1 MGAGPEVWC
10 SGVEPEPP
18 SNGFWSRRKGPAV
31 VAAILGLALAGSVT
45 LALILC
51 AHARHR
57 AETGQARKATVAF
70 VADLRARNYLA
81 AYALLC
87 AQDQSNRAEFQR
99 YWNSQAAAGKA
110 ITAFQLLALNVDSR
124 SGEGTAHATLA
135 VHYTNGTSASLT
147 LTLAEHRRV
156 WFPCP

>member
-1 MGAGPEVWC
+1 
-10 SGVEPEPP
+10 VEPERPLT
-18 SNGFWSRRKGPAV
+18 GFWSRQKWPV
-31 VAAILGLALAGSVT
+31 LVAAILGLALAGSVT
-45 LALILC
+45 LILY

-57 AETGQARKATVAF
+57 AEAEQARKATVAF
-70 VADLRARNYLA
+70 VADLRAHNYLA

-87 AQDQSNRAEFQR
+87 AQDQSNRAEFLR

-110 ITAFQLLALNVDSR
+110 ITAFQLVALNVNSR
-124 SGEGTAHATLA
+124 SGEGTAHARLT
-135 VHYTNGTSASLT
+135 VRYTNGTSASLA